1 MAEIL
6 EKHFIHES
14 NHKRIFSVGIW
25 LFAAA
30 LFVLGL
36 IFAQTWYNLKVDGL
50 YSTSPFLRVTNR
62 DMSLFLWQ
70 HPEFMRIHAK
80 QKLFYLPAFKYVDK
94 VTIDLT
100 EADKYVS
107 APPEVLFRYHT
118 WDRLIKDEFVASSIP
133 VREFQDFL
141 SYAPEWQP
149 YYWKAAPKEYRQ
161 LIDSLPSTSLSD
173 LSTLPSHI
181 LPVSVQMA
189 FVGWR
194 NYFKDGEAINLA
206 TSVVGNVRT
215 FLSEHP
221 HYSRSYWRN
230 LFSSYLNNLEVS
242 EVNETVSPEEISSF
256 LRVAL
261 YNSSR

>member
-6 EKHFIHES
+6 ERHFIHEGS
-14 NHKRIFSVGIW
+14 QNKVFSVGIW
-25 LFAAA
+25 LFAVA

-36 IFAQTWYNLKVDGL
+36 ILAQGWVNLKFDGL
-50 YSTSPFLRVTNR
+50 YRTSPFLRVTNR

-80 QKLFYLPAFKYVDK
+80 QKIFYLPGFKYVDK
-94 VTIDLT
+94 VTIDIA

-118 WDRLIKDEFVASSIP
+118 WDRLIKDEFVSSSIP
-133 VREFQDFL
+133 TPEFQDFL

-161 LIDSLPSTSLSD
+161 LVESLPSTSISD

-181 LPVSVQMA
+181 LPVSVKMA
-189 FVGWR
+189 FAGWR

-206 TSVVGNVRT
+206 ALSTENVRT
-215 FLSEHP
+215 FLSKHP

-230 LFSSYLNNLEVS
+230 LFSNHLNSLDVS
-242 EVNETVSPEEISSF
+242 AENETVPREELSSF

-261 YNSSR
+261 YNSSH